1 MTGMPDAAVQ
11 DPALPPAARDPAVM
25 ALLPEARATIERVA
39 RTFALAARL
48 LPRDVREDVD
58 LLYLVLRTLDD
69 LVDLEGSRD
78 GGPPAVD
85 AEARLAAVE
94 AWARCAAPA
103 AARGAAPAAARGA
116 APAAAPAAATRETR
130 ILADLARRHPALPR
144 DAVADFMTGM
154 RQDLA
159 GPRIA
164 TDDDLDV
171 YCYRVAGTV
180 GRLMAA
186 ILGGE
191 GPEADA
197 AARSLGSAM
206 QRTNIIRDVDEDL
219 AHGRIYLPADAL
231 ARHGITPA
239 TLATADRRAL
249 LADAIARADA
259 AYAAGVT
266 GIPRLRHGR
275 RSIRAAAILYREILR
290 QVERDGLGARRPHRA
305 VVPRSRKA
313 WLVLRSLVG
322 GA

>member
-1 MTGMPDAAVQ
+1 MAGPRDT
-11 DPALPPAARDPAVM
+11 ALTPERRDPAVA

-48 LPRDVREDVD
+48 LPRAVREDVD

-69 LVDLEGSRD
+69 LVDLEGARD
-78 GGPPAVD
+78 GGPRAAD

-94 AWARCAAPA
+94 AWARGDVPA
-103 AARGAAPAAARGA
+103 SP
-116 APAAAPAAATRETR
+116 TRETR
-130 ILADLARRHPALPR
+130 ILDDLARRHPALPR
-144 DAVADFMTGM
+144 DAVADFMAGM

-164 TDDDLDV
+164 TEDELDV

-191 GPEADA
+191 GPTADA
-197 AARSLGSAM
+197 AARSLGMAM
-206 QRTNIIRDVDEDL
+206 QRTNIVRDVDEDL
-219 AHGRIYLPADAL
+219 ANERIYLPDATL
-231 ARHGITPA
+231 ARHGITAA

-249 LADAIARADA
+249 LREAIARADA
-259 AYAAGVT
+259 AYDAGVA
-266 GIPRLRHGR
+266 GIPLLRHGR
-275 RSIRAAAILYREILR
+275 RSIRAAAVLYREILR
-290 QVERDGLGARRPHRA
+290 QVERDGLGAQRPHRA
-305 VVPRSRKA
+305 VVSRVRKA
-313 WLVLRSLVG
+313 WLVFRTLAG

>member
-1 MTGMPDAAVQ
+1 MTGVPGAAV
-11 DPALPPAARDPAVM
+11 PAGRDPSVA

-48 LPRDVREDVD
+48 LPAAVREDVD

-78 GGPPAVD
+78 GGPRTVD

-94 AWARCAAPA
+94 AWARGAMPAEANPAGSADADDATGSTDAP
-103 AARGAAPAAARGA
+103 
-116 APAAAPAAATRETR
+116 TQETR
-130 ILADLARRHPALPR
+130 ILDDLVRRHPALPR
-144 DAVADFMTGM
+144 DAVADFVAGM

-164 TDDDLDV
+164 TEADLDE
-171 YCYRVAGTV
+171 YAYRVAGTV

-191 GPEADA
+191 GAAADA
-197 AARSLGSAM
+197 AARSLGIAM

-219 AHGRIYLPADAL
+219 ANGRVYLPAETL
-231 ARHGITPA
+231 ARHGISA
-239 TLATADRRAL
+239 ASLATADRREL
-249 LADAIARADA
+249 LRDAIARADA
-259 AYAAGVT
+259 AYEAGMA
-266 GIPRLRHGR
+266 GIPLLRHGR
-275 RSIRAAAILYREILR
+275 RSIRAAAVLYREILR

-305 VVPRSRKA
+305 VVGRPRKA
-313 WLVLRSLVG
+313 WLVLRTLAG
-322 GA
+322 G

>member
-1 MTGMPDAAVQ
+1 MTGMPHAAVQ
-11 DPALPPAARDPAVM
+11 EPALAPVSRDPAVA

-48 LPRDVREDVD
+48 LPRDVRDDVD

-69 LVDLEGSRD
+69 LVDLEGARD

-94 AWARCAAPA
+94 AWAR
-103 AARGAAPAAARGA
+103 GA
-116 APAAAPAAATRETR
+116 AAAPTPAEAPTPAVATRETR

-164 TDDDLDV
+164 TEGDLDV

-186 ILGGE
+186 ILGGV
-191 GPEADA
+191 GPEADT
-197 AARSLGSAM
+197 AARSLGNAM

-219 AHGRIYLPADAL
+219 ASGRIYLPADAL

-239 TLATADRRAL
+239 TLVTADRRAL

-259 AYAAGVT
+259 AYTAGVA

-275 RSIRAAAILYREILR
+275 RSIRAAADLYREILR

-305 VVPRSRKA
+305 VVPRARKA
-313 WLVLRSLVG
+313 WLVLRSFVG

>member
-1 MTGMPDAAVQ
+1 MTPE
-11 DPALPPAARDPAVM
+11 RHDPAVA

-48 LPRDVREDVD
+48 LPRAVREDVD

-69 LVDLEGSRD
+69 LVDLEGARD
-78 GGPPAVD
+78 GGPRAAD

-94 AWARCAAPA
+94 TWARGEGPA
-103 AARGAAPAAARGA
+103 ES
-116 APAAAPAAATRETR
+116 TRETR
-130 ILADLARRHPALPR
+130 ILDDLVRRHPALPR
-144 DAVADFMTGM
+144 DAVADFMAGM

-159 GPRIA
+159 GPRIS
-164 TDDDLDV
+164 TEEELDV

-180 GRLMAA
+180 GRLMAS

-197 AARSLGSAM
+197 AARNLGIAM
-206 QRTNIIRDVDEDL
+206 QRTNIVRDIDEDL
-219 AHGRIYLPADAL
+219 ANGRVYLPEATL
-231 ARHGITPA
+231 AGHGITAA

-249 LADAIARADA
+249 LGDAIARADA
-259 AYAAGVT
+259 AYEAGVA
-266 GIPRLRHGR
+266 GIPLLRHGR
-275 RSIRAAAILYREILR
+275 RSIRAAAVLYREILR

-305 VVPRSRKA
+305 VVPRARKA
-313 WLVLRSLVG
+313 WLVLRTLAG

>member
-1 MTGMPDAAVQ
+1 MTPER
-11 DPALPPAARDPAVM
+11 RDPAVA

-48 LPRDVREDVD
+48 LPRAVREDVD

-69 LVDLEGSRD
+69 LVDLEGARD
-78 GGPPAVD
+78 GGPRAAD

-94 AWARCAAPA
+94 TWARGEIRGPTGGPALSPAPA
-103 AARGAAPAAARGA
+103 P
-116 APAAAPAAATRETR
+116 ATRETR
-130 ILADLARRHPALPR
+130 ILDDLVRRHPALPR
-144 DAVADFMTGM
+144 DAVADFMAGM

-164 TDDDLDV
+164 TEEELDV

-186 ILGGE
+186 ILGGTR
-191 GPEADA
+191 PEADA
-197 AARSLGSAM
+197 AARSLGIAM

-219 AHGRIYLPADAL
+219 ANGRVYLPEATL
-231 ARHGITPA
+231 AGHGITAA

-249 LADAIARADA
+249 LRNAIARADA
-259 AYAAGVT
+259 AYAAGVA
-266 GIPRLRHGR
+266 GIPLLRHGR
-275 RSIRAAAILYREILR
+275 RSIRAAAVLYREILR

-305 VVPRSRKA
+305 VVPRARKA
-313 WLVLRSLVG
+313 WLVLRTLAG

>member
-1 MTGMPDAAVQ
+1 MTGVQDAA
-11 DPALPPAARDPAVM
+11 LPTAPHDPAVA

-48 LPRDVREDVD
+48 LPRAVREDVD

-69 LVDLEGSRD
+69 LVDLEGGRD
-78 GGPPAVD
+78 GGPRSAD

-94 AWARCAAPA
+94 AWAHRTAPDQ
-103 AARGAAPAAARGA
+103 P
-116 APAAAPAAATRETR
+116 TRETR
-130 ILADLARRHPALPR
+130 ILDDLARRHPVLPR
-144 DAVADFMTGM
+144 EAVADFTAGM
-154 RQDLA
+154 RQDLG
-159 GPRIA
+159 GPRITTEA
-164 TDDDLDV
+164 DLDV

-186 ILGGE
+186 ILGGVD
-191 GPEADA
+191 PEADG
-197 AARSLGSAM
+197 AARSLGIAM

-219 AHGRIYLPADAL
+219 ANGRIYLPAETM
-231 ARHGITPA
+231 ARHGIGPA

-249 LADAIARADA
+249 LADEIARADA
-259 AYAAGVT
+259 AYAAGAA

-275 RSIRAAAILYREILR
+275 RSIRAATVLYQEILR

-305 VVPRSRKA
+305 VVPRARKA
-313 WLVLRSLVG
+313 WLVLRTLVA